1 MALFQA
7 TWGWQTLVTAQAD
20 VSPSACGK
28 QKVVQSQHNNAEQ
41 SRVRIWKCLEHGI
54 KSTCL
59 ICLLAGDIHSETCH
73 PEVV

>member
-28 QKVVQSQHNNAEQ
+28 QQSGTISAQSEQ
-41 SRVRIWKCLEHGI
+41 SRVRICKCLEHGI
-54 KSTCL
+54 KATCL
-59 ICLLAGDIHSETCH
+59 LFLLAGDIHSETCH